1 MKAPLP
7 LILFGWFLVGKEI
20 FAFVPKS
27 KTNLYTTN
35 TIGNISLFLPTVVHG
50 PIAEKIKNGPRT
62 RLWVADRDTQDTEQS
77 ISWFW
82 KCCLPLWLIYI
93 SNQWSRSS
101 LYYLVDF
108 STDAKA
114 FSAMNI
120 DIGFSQVE
128 YGLLASLAFTA
139 LFAVASLGAGIAA
152 DRFNRK
158 QLTIASAM
166 LWSAATLGTS
176 FADSFELVLGCRV
189 LMGLACAFSTPTA
202 YTLLRDRVARDRQA
216 TASSIYGTGVALAS
230 GLSSLTLLLDGSV
243 GWRSSLDVVGGFGII
258 ATALTVFLLDDD
270 TERNQNLYK
279 SKEGDFSLTTDSDD
293 KFSQIGA
300 DISSVLAS
308 ERARWIFLGSFLR
321 FSSGLC
327 IGVWAAPFFRM
338 EFSEFQTE
346 YAVAQA
352 FISAGIASFSG
363 ILGGAIA
370 DWLSSRGSDQGIQ
383 DNGGTRLWVPV
394 VGSVLAAPAWF
405 LAVQPDIPFESAMVW
420 LAIEYLVSCVA
431 ATLGPSLLSLQCLTN
446 VRARLPNAGSGL
458 R

>member
-1 MKAPLP
+1 M
-7 LILFGWFLVGKEI
+7 
-20 FAFVPKS
+20 
-27 KTNLYTTN
+27 
-35 TIGNISLFLPTVVHG
+35 
-50 PIAEKIKNGPRT
+50 
-62 RLWVADRDTQDTEQS
+62 
-77 ISWFW
+77 
-82 KCCLPLWLIYI
+82 
-93 SNQWSRSS
+93 
-101 LYYLVDF
+101 YYLVDF
-108 STDAKA
+108 SADATE

-202 YTLLRDRVARDRQA
+202 YTLLRDRVAPDRQA

-230 GLSSLTLLLDGSV
+230 GLSSLTLLLDESI

-258 ATALTVFLLDDD
+258 ATTLTAILLDDD
-270 TERNQNLYK
+270 TKRNQDAQRNPETENIV
-279 SKEGDFSLTTDSDD
+279 SPTTAVDNN
-293 KFSQIGA
+293 FSQIGV
-300 DISSVLAS
+300 DIASVLES

-338 EFSEFQTE
+338 EFGEFQTE

-370 DWLSSRGSDQGIQ
+370 DWLSSRASDQGAQ
-383 DNGGTRLWVPV
+383 DTGGRRLWVPV
-394 VGSVLAAPAWF
+394 VGSILAAPAWF
-405 LAVQPDIPFESAMVW
+405 LAVQPDISFESAMAW
-420 LAIEYLVSCVA
+420 LAIEYLVSYETHDCMHQS
-431 ATLGPSLLSLQCLTN
+431 TF
-446 VRARLPNAGSGL
+446 SGN
-458 R
+458 